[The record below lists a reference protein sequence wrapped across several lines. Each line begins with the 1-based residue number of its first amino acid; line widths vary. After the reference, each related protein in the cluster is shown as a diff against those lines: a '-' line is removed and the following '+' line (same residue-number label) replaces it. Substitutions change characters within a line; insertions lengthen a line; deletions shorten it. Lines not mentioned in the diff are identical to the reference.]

1 MSVLDKKNLN
11 NLPLEPGVYI
21 MKNRDG
27 KVIYVGKAKILKNR
41 VRQYFQ
47 NTASHTPKVR
57 AMVSNIHSFEY
68 IITDSEL
75 DALILECNLIK
86 KYKPYYNIL
95 LKDDKNFPYIKVT
108 LNEDYPKIEFTRKL
122 IKDGAKYFGP
132 YTNSFSVR
140 QMIDI
145 VKKLYKIPGCNIKL
159 PDDMGRKKSCLNAHI
174 NQCVAPCVNN
184 MTKEEYRKLIKEAC
198 SFLEGNHDE
207 LINRLKDEMHQ
218 ASSDLEFE
226 RAALLR
232 DKISSIK
239 QLEEKQ
245 KIISKNQEDEDII
258 GFYQYN
264 NKTFAEVFFVRR
276 GILIG
281 RHNSVIDRTEGDSR
295 EQIAADFVKQFY
307 DEASNIPKN
316 IYVSTHSD
324 EYSLISKWLT
334 VKTGRKTSVKC
345 PKRGEKV
352 RLTEMAVKNAHQSAV
367 NYLLKKEK
375 ADRSVDK
382 TVIEFSEKLGLGR
395 LARRIEAYDISNTSG
410 SENVGSM
417 VVFYDGKPLKS
428 AYRKFK
434 IETVEGAD
442 DYKSM
447 AEVLYRRFK
456 KAKEEELLIAENKL
470 EEGKAKFLP
479 LPDCILLDGGKG
491 QISAIIYLLEMLDV
505 DIPVFGMVKDDRHRT
520 RGLVSASGEE
530 VSLKTTSQAFF
541 MITRIQDEVHRF
553 AVKYHRELRKK
564 KMTSSVLLEIDGVG
578 KATALKV
585 MKHFKTMS
593 SIRNAEIDE
602 LMSVEGISKRA
613 AINIFNFFNKTT

>member
-1 MSVLDKKNLN
+1 MDKKFLN
-11 NLPLEPGVYI
+11 NLPEEPGVYI
-21 MKNRDG
+21 MKNKDG

-47 NTASHTPKVR
+47 NTASHTSKVR

-68 IITDSEL
+68 IITDSEIE
-75 DALILECNLIK
+75 ALILECNLIK

-108 LNEDYPKIEFTRKL
+108 LSEEYPRLEFTRRL
-122 IKDGAKYFGP
+122 VKDGAKYFGP

-140 QMIDI
+140 QTIDM
-145 VKKLYKIPGCNIKL
+145 VKKLVKIPTCNIKL
-159 PDDMGRKKSCLNAHI
+159 PADMGRKRTCLNAHI

-184 MTKEEYRKLIKEAC
+184 MTKEEYRKLFKDAC
-198 SFLEGNHDE
+198 SFLEGNHSE
-207 LINRLKDEMHQ
+207 LLNRLSDEMQQ
-218 ASSDLEFE
+218 ASNDMEFE

-232 DKISSIK
+232 DKIKSIK

-245 KIISKNQEDEDII
+245 KIISKSQEDEDII

-281 RHNSVIDRTEGDSR
+281 RHNCVIDRTEGDME

-307 DEASNIPKN
+307 GDTSDIPKN
-316 IYVSTHSD
+316 IYISVDSS
-324 EYSLISKWLT
+324 EYSLISEWLT
-334 VKTGRKTSVKC
+334 VKTGRKTVVKC
-345 PKRGEKV
+345 PKRGEKFS
-352 RLTEMAVKNAHQSAV
+352 LTQMAVKNAHQAAV
-367 NYLLKKEK
+367 NYLLKKAK
-375 ADRSVDK
+375 ADRNVDK
-382 TVIEFSEKLGLGR
+382 TVIDFSQELGLKR

-434 IETVEGAD
+434 IETVQGAD

-447 AEVLYRRFK
+447 AEVIYRRFK
-456 KAKEEELLIAENKL
+456 NAKEEELLIAENKL

-479 LPDCILLDGGKG
+479 MPDCILLDGGKG
-491 QISAIIYLLEMLDV
+491 HVSTVCELLEMLDIFV
-505 DIPVFGMVKDDRHRT
+505 PVFGMVKDDRHRT
-520 RGLVSASGEE
+520 KGLVSSSGEE
-530 VSLKTTSQAFF
+530 VIMKNTSQVFF

-553 AVKYHRELRKK
+553 AVKYHNELRKK
-564 KMTSSVLLEIDGVG
+564 KMASLALLEIDGVG
-578 KATALKV
+578 KATAIKV

-593 SIRNAEIDE
+593 AIKNAEIDE
-602 LMSVEGISKRA
+602 LMAVKGITKRA